1 MSLLTRSAG
10 LPWRWHLRPWCMP
23 HCQRPS
29 GNHAG
34 PVAPGG
40 EADRGS
46 QRRGEREPRPGHPDA
61 AGARGRAPGRPGPRN
76 PACDKLVR
84 GWKVAADSRPARRSV
99 RCFHRFSI
107 QLACW
112 CWVVLHVVRGGR
124 RPRERRTPLW
134 PVHYTRPPGHRV
146 GGMALRLVQIAMNAR
161 DDSAVGRFWAEAL
174 DWGISS
180 EEPGVTNVEPVGFVY
195 PDPVAVCI
203 DVIAVPEPK
212 TVKNRVHI
220 DLATT
225 SAAHQADL
233 VARLRDLGATPADVG
248 QGDVPWTVLADP
260 EGNEFCVLAPWPGG
274 RDTGPVAA
282 VTVDCADPRAMA
294 RFWGQAMDWTL
305 HQVTDDHAVLRSA
318 KGVGPY
324 LQFLRTPDVKT
335 VKNRVHLDLRPYPGD
350 DQEAE
355 VARLR
360 TLGATDIDLGQGDVP
375 WTCLADP
382 EGNEFDV
389 LTPR

>member
-1 MSLLTRSAG
+1 MT
-10 LPWRWHLRPWCMP
+10 
-23 HCQRPS
+23 
-29 GNHAG
+29 
-34 PVAPGG
+34 
-40 EADRGS
+40 
-46 QRRGEREPRPGHPDA
+46 
-61 AGARGRAPGRPGPRN
+61 
-76 PACDKLVR
+76 
-84 GWKVAADSRPARRSV
+84 
-99 RCFHRFSI
+99 
-107 QLACW
+107 
-112 CWVVLHVVRGGR
+112 
-124 RPRERRTPLW
+124 
-134 PVHYTRPPGHRV
+134 
-146 GGMALRLVQIAMNAR
+146 LRLVQIAMNAR
-161 DDSAVGRFWAEAL
+161 DDSAVGQFWAEAL
-174 DWGISS
+174 GWSVSS
-180 EEPGVTNVEPVGFVY
+180 EEPGVTNVEPAGFGY

-203 DVIAVPEPK
+203 DVLAVPEPK
-212 TVKNRVHI
+212 TVKNRVHL
-220 DLATT
+220 DLATA

-248 QGDVPWTVLADP
+248 QGDVSWTVLADP

-294 RFWGQAMDWTL
+294 RFWDEAMDWTL
-305 HQVTDDHAVLRSA
+305 REVTDDHAVLRSA
-318 KGVGPY
+318 KDVGPY

-350 DQEAE
+350 DQAAE

-360 TLGATDIDLGQGDVP
+360 ALGATDIDLGQGDVP